1 MKQLPQL
8 IKDHCLIAFRRT
20 LVPKVAVRVYK
31 WCGTDRVTLVW
42 VRFREGVSGADVHP
56 KAVCRL
62 DMHYLDLYATVE
74 EMVGD
79 LNYLTQM
86 MADGG
91 WRDTDIR
98 GDNKRVFGADFW

>member
-1 MKQLPQL
+1 MSKTPNKLPQFV
-8 IKDHCLIAFRRT
+8 KQHTLIAVIPT
-20 LVPKVAVRVYK
+20 QYEDVTAKIYK
-31 WCGTDRVTLVW
+31 WCGTDRTTIIWGRPSPTKRVFV
-42 VRFREGVSGADVHP
+42 
-56 KAVCRL
+56 KVCQL

-79 LNYLTQM
+79 LKYLTQM

-91 WRDTDIR
+91 WRDADIR